1 MKLKQN
7 KNSQINFVFII
18 FGLFILSFVLYS
30 IRERSTSQLQ
40 EGLKI
45 KKALK
50 KVGKKIK
57 KEAESFATGLFV
69 MLLCLVLA
77 GALIFVLSFFVYVV
91 FIYTQQQVLSI
102 S

>member
-7 KNSQINFVFII
+7 KNSQINLVFII

-40 EGLKI
+40 EGLKMKDL
-45 KKALK
+45 KKA
-50 KVGKKIK
+50 GKKIK

-69 MLLCLVLA
+69 MLLCLILA